1 VVFAEVKELYNGLR
15 VGGRKR
21 AVRAARAARRKA
33 AEAAEAAGRRPVA
46 G

>member
-1 VVFAEVKELYNGLR
+1 VVFEEVQRLYTGLR
-15 VGGRKR
+15 EGGRKR
-21 AVRAARAARRKA
+21 AVKAARAARRKA